1 MSNPTLRPL
10 CSVVVLTY
18 NRPERLVERL
28 NEIVPHMNIYPIE
41 CLVISNGSP
50 NDLTSIIDAFP
61 LVEFV
66 VNDYNIGLSGSFFS
80 AFRKSRGQFTWIVS
94 DDDILNFD
102 SAMKFLMTETVRA
115 PHYVSKWNP
124 IQTSQSVSELEIL
137 AGLSNQIFLTSAAKD
152 AINQLANEINPTY
165 PQILL
170 SIALGFKFSI
180 LPFPLFTDLGVTKDY
195 SAAAAFKVHIR
206 DKVLLTRQCRKL
218 NSQVEWIHAID
229 SWAIANLLNYSLVQ
243 FGEHATNGSRQHH
256 AKRLRHLL
264 RVSPPRIRLLI
275 AFMVM
280 GLEVWGLLPPLIRNY
295 SLRKLLSFVNPQLI
309 VTLDGYPYQESLI
322 STYPDYDSDKER

>member
-1 MSNPTLRPL
+1 
-10 CSVVVLTY
+10 
-18 NRPERLVERL
+18 
-28 NEIVPHMNIYPIE
+28 MNIYPIE

-180 LPFPLFTDLGVTKDY
+180 LPFPLFIDLGVTKDY

-206 DKVLLTRQCRKL
+206 DKVYLPDSAESLTLKLSGFTQLTR
-218 NSQVEWIHAID
+218 
-229 SWAIANLLNYSLVQ
+229 
-243 FGEHATNGSRQHH
+243 G
-256 AKRLRHLL
+256 
-264 RVSPPRIRLLI
+264 
-275 AFMVM
+275 
-280 GLEVWGLLPPLIRNY
+280 PL
-295 SLRKLLSFVNPQLI
+295 Q
-309 VTLDGYPYQESLI
+309 TC
-322 STYPDYDSDKER
+322 